1 MYDLR
6 SYQAK
11 FKPPVIEYKHPH
23 MNGVLLARAA
33 SSPYP
38 SSPTEVKKQLRG
50 CACSLAPP
58 KKHIALARYQLKCTA
73 LGPITE
79 GVYHKAVNG
88 YTL

>member
-23 MNGVLLARAA
+23 MNGVLLAPPRAA

-38 SSPTEVKKQLRG
+38 SSPT
-50 CACSLAPP
+50 
-58 KKHIALARYQLKCTA
+58 
-73 LGPITE
+73 
-79 GVYHKAVNG
+79 
-88 YTL
+88 